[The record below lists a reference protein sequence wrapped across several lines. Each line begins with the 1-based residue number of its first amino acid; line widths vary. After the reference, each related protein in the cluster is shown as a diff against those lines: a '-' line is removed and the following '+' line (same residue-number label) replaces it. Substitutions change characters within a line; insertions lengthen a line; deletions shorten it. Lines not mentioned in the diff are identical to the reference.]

1 MIEKIYKNLR
11 NNDIHKIQ
19 EKFYVKLFLINGYTL
34 VKFLNN
40 VSLKYPYEPQ
50 RKIDKNCAK

>member
-50 RKIDKNCAK
+50 RKIAKNCAK